1 MESKGAAM
9 SMESQGT
16 RTPLRLAA
24 SIMMLCALAAACG
37 PAAGDSFYAIA
48 ETPAS
53 PKLIRID
60 ARAVNSVTIT
70 RIGATGVVGC
80 AAIARSPKGTLYSVC
95 GQGLAKPGPQQ
106 LAAVDPN
113 TGHATTI
120 GQTIDG
126 LQIMGMTFGPD
137 GKLYAVG
144 DANPASP
151 TFNSLYTIDVAT
163 AIVTRVGSTGA
174 SSFFHDF
181 ALDRQG
187 IMYGS
192 AGDALYTIDL
202 KTGTATKVAD
212 FVGGGQVMGL
222 SFNADQTK
230 LYATD
235 WKQPISD
242 VYLVDL
248 HTGFLTALG
257 ATGYPLAHGLTR

>member
-1 MESKGAAM
+1 MGVKSERTGRVLQGAAIAM
-9 SMESQGT
+9 
-16 RTPLRLAA
+16 LALLGA
-24 SIMMLCALAAACG
+24 SCG
-37 PAAGDSFYAIA
+37 RVTADTFYAIA
-48 ETPAS
+48 ETPSS

-60 ARAVNSVTIT
+60 ARGVNDVTIT
-70 RIGATGVVGC
+70 TVGATGAFGC
-80 AAIARSPKGTLYSVC
+80 ASLARSPNGTLYAVC
-95 GQGLAKPGPQQ
+95 GQGIVKPGPQQ
-106 LAAVDPN
+106 LATIDPN
-113 TGHATTI
+113 TGRATTI

-126 LQIMGMTFGPD
+126 LQIMGMKFGPD
-137 GKLYAVG
+137 GRLYTAG

-151 TFNSLYTIDVAT
+151 TFNSLYTVDVTSGA
-163 AIVTRVGSTGA
+163 VSRVGSTGA

-187 IMYGS
+187 TMYGS

-212 FVGGGQVMGL
+212 FVGGGMVMGL

-242 VYLVDL
+242 VYLVDVR
-248 HTGFLTALG
+248 TGFLTPLG
-257 ATGYPLAHGLTR
+257 TTRHALAHGLAPLTH